1 MENNSKF
8 NLFSKVEQSN
18 NINNYSISLSD
29 EQFKEYMKATKS
41 NNTKTEIQNI
51 INSIFEDSANI
62 VNKKDSIFYINKKDK
77 EKLVGYID
85 KLETFKVFFNEK
97 EEQTTIFY
105 INMFSILMRINCK
118 RILSL
123 FHELPIYLKSNN
135 EILYIYGC
143 ALSESK
149 LYDEAIE
156 IFDDLYKENNNIY
169 AFIQKLLCLLLQ
181 NKYSDLYELT
191 KNIKKGDID
200 NYGYIASYYLIAK
213 CEIQKLTESEI
224 KKLNAKFGD
233 KPLFCSTAA
242 IIISTKIN
250 KKSKSI
256 KEYIK
261 DGLRILNDLPFNI
274 SATTIFIEQ
283 CSRLNVNEYI
293 VKYLNDYV
301 EESVHLNTIL
311 LNTLINQ
318 KNKSEKDFKNMENV
332 IIFLEKEK
340 AETIDINKAKAQ
352 ICLQNHKE
360 LEAITYL
367 TKSFDLEENEEVAY
381 KCLQLIINN
390 HDDNINSQKYI
401 ECLKKSKSPKM
412 VMLAAHGLQYQKK
425 QAEAKNEAIKSL
437 YLLGNNFDVNI
448 YRWFWGIFMFDEDK
462 KNPNLDYVTCN
473 CAVTI
478 KNKLNNKKQVI
489 IIDEHISETY
499 KIMDAICYPTS
510 NLISIELLNREK
522 NEDVTIEDVSYKI
535 IDIINKDC
543 YMLRKVMEK
552 LSKKNKN
559 NKFFKEFKYSENDDD
574 PLKEIRELL
583 IEDREYLKKKFD
595 QYDIEQNT
603 NPGGYNSLPLSNFCD
618 NEKNYQSIIELL
630 LYNKDM
636 KLYAG
641 EPNLLDLNNNKIV
654 IDLTSL
660 VVLQE
665 LNQLELLLPYVK
677 NIYFTKSLKNKVN
690 SIFQKVSNEKE
701 KTMRIFVD
709 DENNLHSTET
719 TKESKK
725 NNVNF
730 WRAILS
736 LINQCNI
743 EEFETNMDSDNFDKS
758 QFDMFNL
765 AIDKNMIYIC
775 DDLTIRKLAYAVSK
789 GNLLMTNSSSII
801 NLLHDTNPSEYIKI
815 MNQLTEFKYIH
826 CIDCLSLF
834 YLTLDVLNMRNNE
847 EYKQYYKKI
856 IQNILESKFLYECH
870 ISTIQQFLSTTF
882 RLFKITKESNELFD
896 IIFEETKNKS
906 IEYAIPFDIKTRNEL
921 IEN

>member
-1 MENNSKF
+1 MENKSKF

-18 NINNYSISLSD
+18 TVNNYGINLSD
-29 EQFKEYMKATKS
+29 EQFKEYMKFAKC
-41 NNTKTEIQNI
+41 NNTKIEIQNI

-62 VNKKDSIFYINKKDK
+62 VNKKDSIFYINKRDK

-85 KLETFKVFFNEK
+85 KLETFKVFFNEE

-105 INMFSILMRINCK
+105 INMFSILMRIDFK
-118 RILSL
+118 RILSF
-123 FHELPIYLKSNN
+123 FHELPSYLKSNN

-149 LYDEAIE
+149 LYDDAIE
-156 IFDDLYKENNNIY
+156 IFDNLYKKNNNIY
-169 AFIQKLLCLLLQ
+169 ALIQRLLCLLLQ

-200 NYGYIASYYLIAK
+200 DYGYIASYYLIAK
-213 CEIQKLTESEI
+213 CEIQKLNENEI
-224 KKLNAKFGD
+224 KKLNAKYGD

-256 KEYIK
+256 KEYVK
-261 DGLRILNDLPFNI
+261 DGLRRLNELPFNM

-293 VKYLNDYV
+293 VKYLNEYAK
-301 EESVHLNTIL
+301 ESVHLNTIL

-318 KNKSEKDFKNMENV
+318 KNKNDNDFKNMENL
-332 IIFLEKEK
+332 INFLEEQK

-367 TKSFDLEENEEVAY
+367 TKSFNLDENEDVAY

-390 HDDNINSQKYI
+390 HDDNINTSKYI

-425 QAEAKNEAIKSL
+425 QTEAKNVAIKSL
-437 YLLGNNFDVNI
+437 YLLGNNFDINI

-478 KNKLNNKKQVI
+478 KNNLNNKKQVI
-489 IIDEHISETY
+489 IIDEHISETC
-499 KIMDAICYPTS
+499 KIMDTICYPAS
-510 NLISIELLNREK
+510 DLISIELLNREK
-522 NEDVTIEDVSYKI
+522 NEDVTIENISYQI
-535 IDIINKDC
+535 IDIITKDC
-543 YMLRKVMEK
+543 YMIRKVMEK

-583 IEDREYLKKKFD
+583 IENREYLKKKFD

-603 NPGGYNSLPLSNFCD
+603 NPTGYNSLPLSNFCD

-665 LNQLELLLPYVK
+665 LEQLELLLPYVK

-690 SIFQKVSNEKE
+690 SIFQKVSSEKE

-709 DENNLHSTET
+709 DDNKLHGTET

-743 EEFETNMDSDNFDKS
+743 EEFETNINSEGFDKS

-765 AIDKNMIYIC
+765 AINRNMIYIC

-801 NLLHDTNPSEYIKI
+801 NLLYDSKPSEYVKI
-815 MNQLTEFKYIH
+815 MKKLTEFKYIY

-834 YLTLDVLNMRNNE
+834 YLTLDVLNMKNNE

-856 IQNILESKFLYECH
+856 IQNILQSKFLYECH

-882 RLFKITKESNELFD
+882 KLFKITKESNELFN

-906 IEYAIPFDIKTRNEL
+906 IEYGIPFDIKTRNEL